1 MFPVALQVYSVRDDA
16 AADMMGTLKKIAD
29 MGYDGVEFAGFYGY
43 GAHEIREQLDALG
56 LKAVSSHVPFVTLR
70 NELEATADYHE
81 ILGCK
86 YIAVP
91 YLEPQDRPGTDGWQK
106 TIDDILAI
114 GKYLHSRG
122 IQLLYHNHDFEFVRI
137 DGKYALDMLYDAVPA
152 DYLQTELDTC
162 WVKFA
167 GEDPSAYIRKY
178 AGRAPIVHL
187 KDYHVEGQ
195 LKAGETPYALINADG
210 SDSGDAKRSTF
221 EFRPVGYGVQNFPE
235 ILAASADAGTQW
247 VIVEQDQSPTR
258 PPLEAARMSRDYL
271 RSIGN

>member
-152 DYLQTELDTC
+152 DYLQTELIP
-162 WVKFA
+162 A
-167 GEDPSAYIRKY
+167 GS
-178 AGRAPIVHL
+178 
-187 KDYHVEGQ
+187 
-195 LKAGETPYALINADG
+195 
-210 SDSGDAKRSTF
+210 S
-221 EFRPVGYGVQNFPE
+221 
-235 ILAASADAGTQW
+235 
-247 VIVEQDQSPTR
+247 SPAR
-258 PPLEAARMSRDYL
+258 IPPLTYASTPAARR
-271 RSIGN
+271 